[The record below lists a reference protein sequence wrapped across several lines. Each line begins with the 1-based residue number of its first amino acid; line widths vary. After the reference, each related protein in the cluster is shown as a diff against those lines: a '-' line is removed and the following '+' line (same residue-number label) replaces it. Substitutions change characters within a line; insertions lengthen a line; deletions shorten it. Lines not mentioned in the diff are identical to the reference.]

1 MTKNP
6 KSNSTLNPNPSPS
19 PSPKNIPLL
28 LCLSLTLLVFSK
40 DSAASVVLKTDTAKR
55 LSVNISADSMNRIA
69 FANDRIAQVFGDEDA
84 YTLQSDETRGQ
95 IFLKPTQANGEKPI
109 SITLTTELNGVQ
121 DMELIPQKIPT
132 RTIILKGEGKEASK
146 PTTAKGSEFGLD
158 GDAHSKFRSRGF
170 GMPSL
175 EFSSSAQQVNA
186 SMNRPSQ
193 LIGFI
198 KEVAGLS
205 MSELESG
212 SSEDKPT
219 PLTIANLKVEGV
231 CVVSKPNCSLSLY
244 RLTNT
249 SETDLEVSENAFVD
263 GKVLAISVE
272 NRLLKQGESTRL
284 FVVRS
289 V

>member
-1 MTKNP
+1 
-6 KSNSTLNPNPSPS
+6 
-19 PSPKNIPLL
+19 
-28 LCLSLTLLVFSK
+28 
-40 DSAASVVLKTDTAKR
+40 
-55 LSVNISADSMNRIA
+55 MNRIA

-132 RTIILKGEGKEASK
+132 RTIILKGEGKETSK
-146 PTTAKGSEFGLD
+146 PTAAKGSEFG
-158 GDAHSKFRSRGF
+158 SRGF

-175 EFSSSAQQVNA
+175 EFPSPSQQVNA
-186 SMNRPSQ
+186 PMNRPSQ

-219 PLTIANLKVEGV
+219 PLTIANLKVEGI
-231 CVVSKPNCSLSLY
+231 CVVSKPTCSLSLY
-244 RLTNT
+244 QLTNT

-289 V
+289 A

>member
-1 MTKNP
+1 MAKDSKPNL
-6 KSNSTLNPNPSPS
+6 KSNSTLNLNSIQ
-19 PSPKNIPLL
+19 KNLSLL
-28 LCLSLTLLVFSK
+28 LCFSLALLGFSQE
-40 DSAASVVLKTDTAKR
+40 SLASVVLKTDMAKR
-55 LSVNISADSMNRIA
+55 LTVNISSDSMNRIA

-95 IFLKPTQANGEKPI
+95 IFLKPTEANGEKPI
-109 SITLTTELNGVQ
+109 AITLTTELNGVQ

-132 RTIILKGEGKEASK
+132 RTIILKGEGREVSK
-146 PTTAKGSEFGLD
+146 TGTKTSAFGPE
-158 GDAHSKFRSRGF
+158 GGTQGFGGGTGGF

-175 EFSSSAQQVNA
+175 GFSSSAHQINTP
-186 SMNRPSQ
+186 SRPSQ

-212 SSEDKPT
+212 SLEEKPT

-231 CVVSKPNCSLSLY
+231 CVVHKPTCSVSLY

-249 SETDLEVSENAFVD
+249 AETDLEVSETAFTESN
-263 GKVLAISVE
+263 VLAISVE